1 MNLIK
6 NRKIIKIL
14 STLLLIILL
23 VTFVIPKVIFGV
35 VLTPQGMETV
45 TGISSSDYDDE
56 KSGGKLFRPIA
67 QLLAF
72 VADLSIEL
80 AQQFLWDGSTINE
93 ENGYKVYIGPATI
106 FTGKIPRIRC

>member
-1 MNLIK
+1 MNLITNK
-6 NRKIIKIL
+6 KLTK
-14 STLLLIILL
+14 TLMLTAVFVMIF
-23 VTFVIPKVIFGV
+23 TFIMPNYSIAK
-35 VLTPQGMETV
+35 
-45 TGISSSDYDDE
+45 SNDE
-56 KSGGKLFRPIA
+56 NLGGKLFRPIA